1 MGGRFLMADDNLE
14 ALLGLSVETIE
25 ALKRAERETE
35 VEAAK
40 ERHPSGKAIGTTAH
54 RAIEEYAAQAREQAN
69 VKLTAADRCDAD
81 CSAAALY
88 RVEQPLMDPDA
99 WVGFGEPG
107 GPRKQEA
114 PTLDWCR
121 HHFYKHFPSQVADG
135 WKVTGANP
143 DLFAELHA
151 NRLKGSDHA

>member
-1 MGGRFLMADDNLE
+1 MADDNLE
-14 ALLGLSVETIE
+14 ALLGLSVELHET
-25 ALKRAERETE
+25 LKRAEREHRM
-35 VEAAK
+35 EAAK

-54 RAIEEYAAQAREQAN
+54 AEIERTLAEARAQGVVLNA
-69 VKLTAADRCDAD
+69 TDRCDAD

-121 HHFYKHFPSQVADG
+121 HHFYKHFPAQVADG

-143 DLFAELHA
+143 DLFAELHG

>member
-1 MGGRFLMADDNLE
+1 MADDNLE

-25 ALKRAERETE
+25 ALKRAEREIE

-40 ERHPSGKAIGTTAH
+40 ERHPSGKTIGTTAH
-54 RAIEEYAAQAREQAN
+54 KAIEEYAAQAREQAN
-69 VKLTAADRCDAD
+69 VKLNAADRCDAD

-88 RVEQPLMDPDA
+88 RVERA
-99 WVGFGEPG
+99 ESV
-107 GPRKQEA
+107 
-114 PTLDWCR
+114 LDWCR